1 MYVRTMQA
9 DVVAETIARLRAAH
23 DALAALP
30 IETLQSAELLSAMDE
45 LEGLS
50 CQLPAQRE
58 RLLARLQTQTAPR
71 AMGAKSWNEVLR
83 VRWRIGSAEAGKRLA
98 DAADLAPRR
107 SLTGDPMAPL
117 MPATAAAQAAGLI
130 NPEHVAVLRD
140 TLARLPR
147 SVDALTRDQL
157 EVDLVRVA
165 LGVGPKELKGTAER
179 RLFLLDQDGAEPDE
193 SEREARRG
201 ATMARQQSN
210 GTSRMTADLT
220 PEGRALFEAAWA
232 KLAGPGMCNPA
243 DAEPCVFGTPTQAQI
258 DDDQRTPAQR
268 RHDAL
273 VAIGRIAL
281 MGGDLGR
288 LNGLPVTVI
297 VRTTLQDLESR
308 AGVGVTGG
316 GTIIPIKDV
325 IRMGSH
331 ANHYLAIFDRAT
343 GSALDLF
350 RTRRVA
356 SPAQRVMLMARDGG
370 CTKPGCTVGAYGCQV
385 HHAAEDWASGGLTN
399 VDDLGLACGAD
410 NRMVGDDDRG
420 WTTAVV
426 DGVVEWTPP
435 PALDTGQSRVNY
447 HHRPELLLRP
457 PDDDP
462 PTTERDAGHP
472 GGPEPPD
479 ATAV

>member
-1 MYVRTMQA
+1 M
-9 DVVAETIARLRAAH
+9 AEALARLRAAH

-30 IETLQSAELLSAMDE
+30 IDTLQSAELLSAMDE
-45 LEGLS
+45 LEGLT
-50 CQLPAQRE
+50 CQLPAQQQ
-58 RLLARLQTQTAPR
+58 RLLARLQTQTTPR
-71 AMGAKSWNEVLR
+71 ALGAKSWNEVLR
-83 VRWRIGSAEAGKRLA
+83 VRWRKGSAEAGKRLA

-107 SLTGDPMAPL
+107 SLTGDPMAPV
-117 MPATAAAQAAGLI
+117 MQATAAAQAAGMI

-193 SEREARRG
+193 AEREARRG
-201 ATMARQQSN
+201 ATMAEQQSN
-210 GTSRMTADLT
+210 GMSRMTADLT
-220 PEGRALFEAAWA
+220 PEGRAIFEAGWA

-258 DDDQRTPAQR
+258 DDDQRTPVQR

-273 VAIGRIAL
+273 VAIGRVAL

-288 LNGLPVTVI
+288 LNALPVTVI

-316 GTIIPIKDV
+316 GTVIPIEDV
-325 IRMGSH
+325 IRMGAH

-356 SPAQRVMLMARDGG
+356 SPAQRVMLIARDGG

-385 HHAAEDWASGGLTN
+385 HHAAKDWALGGLTN

-435 PALDTGQSRVNY
+435 QALDTGQSRVNY

-457 PDDDP
+457 TGEDPPTIAPDDD
-462 PTTERDAGHP
+462 HP

-479 ATAV
+479 TAAV